1 MSGANA
7 PPPLLG
13 RAVRHEWPLDW
24 SWLTVNHGSFGAT
37 PRVVLAA
44 QQDWR
49 RQLEAQPTRFMH
61 ERLQAGLVAAAA
73 RLGVFL
79 GADGNDIGFLD
90 NATTGCNTVLR
101 SLRLAPDDEVLVLS
115 HGYGAVRNT
124 VRFVTERAGARMTE
138 AVVPFPRPDAAAIVA
153 SIAAAL
159 TGRTRIAV
167 VDHITSG
174 SALVLPLHA
183 VISACRAAGVPV
195 LVDGAHGPG
204 QVTLDLGSLGADWYV
219 GNCHKWLCAPKGSAF
234 LWAAPDRQAELHP
247 LTISHGY
254 GQGFRAEF
262 DWTGT
267 RDSSACLAIPTAIDF
282 HHRLGDAVLRA
293 RNVALAAEGAR
304 LLADRLGTE
313 VGTTGALAGAMGV
326 VRVPVAANCSTRA
339 PMRRCTRWTARS
351 GCGYPRTPT
360 TSWRITRRWRRS
372 LRRWC
377 EAWPGKTLP
386 LPLRAWAAK
395 RTKVGGGV
403 GPRVAPTLLA
413 HRPLPPNLGPLRGPS
428 PQGEGESLTHGFA
441 ISAGASAA
449 A

>member
-1 MSGANA
+1 MSGTNA

-24 SWLTVNHGSFGAT
+24 GWLTVNHGSFGAT

-49 RQLEAQPTRFMH
+49 RELDAQPTRFMH
-61 ERLQAGLVAAAA
+61 ETLPAGLAAAAA
-73 RLGVFL
+73 RLGEFV
-79 GADGNDIGFLD
+79 GADGKDIGFLD
-90 NATTGCNTVLR
+90 NATSGCNTVLR

-138 AVVPFPRPDAAAIVA
+138 AAIPFPRPDAEAIVA
-153 SIAAAL
+153 SVAAAL
-159 TGRTRIAV
+159 TERTRIAV

-174 SALVLPLHA
+174 SALVLPLAEIIAACHA
-183 VISACRAAGVPV
+183 TGVPV

-234 LWAAPDRQAELHP
+234 LWAAPERQAELHP
-247 LTISHGY
+247 LTISHGF

-267 RDSSACLAIPTAIDF
+267 RDASACLAIPTAIDF
-282 HHRLGDAVLRA
+282 HHRLGDAALRA
-293 RNVALAAEGAR
+293 RNVTLSAEGAR

-326 VRVPVAANCSTRA
+326 VRVPVAAPA
-339 PMRRCTRWTARS
+339 TAEWAQR
-351 GCGYPRTPT
+351 
-360 TSWRITRRWRRS
+360 
-372 LRRWC
+372 LRQ
-377 EAWPGKTLP
+377 K
-386 LPLRAWAAK
+386 
-395 RTKVGGGV
+395 
-403 GPRVAPTLLA
+403 LLA
-413 HRPLPPNLGPLRGPS
+413 ARTDAPVHALDGAIWLR
-428 PQGEGESLTHGFA
+428 
-441 ISAGASAA
+441 ISAHAYNELADYEA
-449 A
+449 LATIVADLV

>member
-1 MSGANA
+1 MRGDNA

-24 SWLTVNHGSFGAT
+24 TWLTVNHGSYGAT

-49 RQLEAQPTRFMH
+49 RQLETQPTRFMH
-61 ERLQAGLVAAAA
+61 EVLPAALAAATA
-73 RLGVFL
+73 RLGAFL
-79 GADGNDIGFLD
+79 GVDGRDIALLD

-101 SLRLAPDDEVLVLS
+101 SLHLASDDEVLVLS

-138 AVVPFPRPDAAAIVA
+138 AAIPFPRPDAASIVA
-153 SIAAAL
+153 SISAAL
-159 TGRTRIAV
+159 TQRTRIAV
-167 VDHITSG
+167 IDHITSG
-174 SALVLPLHA
+174 SALVLPLSDI
-183 VISACRAAGVPV
+183 VVACHAAGVPV

-234 LWAAPDRQAELHP
+234 LWAAPGRQAGLHP
-247 LTISHGY
+247 LTISHGF

-267 RDSSACLAIPTAIDF
+267 RDSTACLAIPTALDF
-282 HHRLGDAVLRA
+282 HARLGGTALRA
-293 RNVALAAEGAR
+293 RNVALAADGAR

-326 VRVPVAANCSTRA
+326 VRIPLAAPPTAAWAQRLRERLLEARTDAPVHALDGALWLRISAHAYNDLADYEALADTVAAL
-339 PMRRCTRWTARS
+339 
-351 GCGYPRTPT
+351 
-360 TSWRITRRWRRS
+360 I
-372 LRRWC
+372 
-377 EAWPGKTLP
+377 
-386 LPLRAWAAK
+386 
-395 RTKVGGGV
+395 
-403 GPRVAPTLLA
+403 
-413 HRPLPPNLGPLRGPS
+413 
-428 PQGEGESLTHGFA
+428 
-441 ISAGASAA
+441 
-449 A
+449 